1 MTWVSLASSKDS
13 SPEPA
18 LPGGI
23 EPLFPPVSLEDNVV
37 IPAPAVRLKLQHL
50 ISRSTKFH
58 MK

>member
-23 EPLFPPVSLEDNVV
+23 EPLFPPVSLEDNV
-37 IPAPAVRLKLQHL
+37 IPAPAVRLELK
-50 ISRSTKFH
+50 STFSIQVLNFS
-58 MK
+58 